1 MSAGHLMLSLSEPG
15 TAERQIIDGAVRH
28 CARFGVAKTTVAD
41 IAREAG
47 VSRATVYRV
56 FPSGRDGILE
66 AVRRHR
72 VLSFFAALDAEL
84 AACADLA
91 EIIGCCLHTAAS
103 TLAADD
109 EFQAMLAHEPGPLLE
124 TLSGRGLQRIFAAAR
139 IFVAPHAEPF
149 VGSPEAERLSEWMT
163 RIVLSYTL
171 DPSPFLDLTQR
182 PQVDH
187 FVTSFVLPGLGPVQG
202 AVSPSPT
209 LQEAGS

>member
-1 MSAGHLMLSLSEPG
+1 MLSLSEPG
-15 TAERQIIDGAVRH
+15 SAERQIIDGALRH

-72 VLSFFAALDAEL
+72 VLSFFADLDAEL
-84 AACADLA
+84 RGRGDLA
-91 EIIGCCLHTAAS
+91 DIIGCGLHRAAIM
-103 TLAADD
+103 LASDE
-109 EFQAMLAHEPGPLLE
+109 EFQGLLAHEPGPLLE

-139 IFVAPHAEPF
+139 VFVAPHLEAL
-149 VGSPEAERLSEWMT
+149 VGSSEADRLSEWMV

-171 DPSPFLDLTQR
+171 DPSQHVDLRSR
-182 PQVDH
+182 PQVDE
-187 FVTSFVLPGLGPVQG
+187 FVAAHVLPGV
-202 AVSPSPT
+202 AVIDAAPPTSPT